1 MRKVF
6 SPGAALAALT
16 VFVGSAGA
24 MLTIQ
29 PGVIGA
35 PTSVYDDAP
44 GAENTAQQ
52 AFNERQNVLLPVAL
66 AVDGGTIAAGTTVD
80 SHMIFLNTPAGVG
93 LTGET
98 RTWTFTGPILGVLS
112 DINGTLEDAG
122 NALLGAAGTAYPGA
136 FANRG
141 LEAND
146 GYTVSGNQ
154 IEVSMQ
160 VTEPGDWIR
169 VVTQTP
175 SIPAPGAG
183 ILAGVGTGLFGW
195 MRRRRFV

>member
-6 SPGAALAALT
+6 SPGAALAALMI
-16 VFVGSAGA
+16 FVGSAGA

-29 PGVIGA
+29 PGVISA
-35 PTSVYDDAP
+35 PTSVFDDAP
-44 GAENTAQQ
+44 GAESLTQQ
-52 AFNERQNVLLPVAL
+52 AFNERLSVLLPVAL
-66 AVDGGTIAAGTTVD
+66 AVDGGAIAAGTTID
-80 SHMIFLNTPAGVG
+80 SHLIFLNTPAGVG
-93 LTGET
+93 SIAET
-98 RTWTFTGPILGVLS
+98 RTWTFNGPILGVLS
-112 DINGTLEDAG
+112 DINGTLEAAS
-122 NALLGAAGTAYPGA
+122 NALLGAPGTAYPGA

-141 LEAND
+141 LETND
-146 GYTVSGNQ
+146 SYTINGNQ
-154 IEVSMQ
+154 LELSMQ

-183 ILAGVGTGLFGW
+183 LLAGVGTGLFGW